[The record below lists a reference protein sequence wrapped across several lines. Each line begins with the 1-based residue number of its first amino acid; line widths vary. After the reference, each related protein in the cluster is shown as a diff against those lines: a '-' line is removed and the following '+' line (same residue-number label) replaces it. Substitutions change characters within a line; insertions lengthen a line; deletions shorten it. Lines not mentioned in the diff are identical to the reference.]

1 MLVEN
6 IVSVLVSYAAVLRI
20 VTQRREERCVT
31 TLRTVAQETIS
42 VFDVDNFDCTLQGF

>member
-6 IVSVLVSYAAVLRI
+6 IVSVLVSDAAVLR
-20 VTQRREERCVT
+20 VVMQRGEERCGT
-31 TLRTVAQETIS
+31 TLRTAAKETIS